1 MVDAVIL
8 AAGYSSRAN
17 GFKMEFE
24 IEGKAVLSYV
34 IEAFLPICENV
45 FVVGGYQSDKLTP
58 LIKPYGDKVK
68 LIINENYEKG
78 MFSSV
83 KTGVKFVVS
92 EQFFITPGD
101 YPFITTSICNSLLK
115 ANKAFVIP
123 SFNKRGGHPLLLSHS
138 CIEELLSESDEG
150 NLKDFLKRLPV
161 EYVNLL
167 DDGIMYDLDTPED
180 YYMLQKRMKEK
191 IDRRE

>member
-24 IEGKAVLSYV
+24 IEGKAVISYV

-45 FVVGGYQSDKLTP
+45 IVVGGYRYEKLLP
-58 LIKPYGDKVK
+58 LIKPYGNKVK
-68 LIINENYEKG
+68 LIINKNYENG

-83 KTGVKFVVS
+83 QTGIKQVVS
-92 EQFFITPGD
+92 EKFFITPGD
-101 YPFITTSICNSLLK
+101 YPFITTSICQSILNEQK
-115 ANKAFVIP
+115 PYAVP
-123 SFNKRGGHPLLLSHS
+123 SFNKRGGHPILLSS
-138 CIEELLSESDEG
+138 NCIKELLTEGDEG
-150 NLKDFLKRLPV
+150 NLKDFIKRLPV
-161 EYVNLL
+161 EYVNIL

-180 YYMLQKRMKEK
+180 FNFIQKTMKEK
-191 IDRRE
+191 RDRRE